1 MAALLGKRLGG
12 AMFRKYFTQPEA
24 AKILT
29 DKLQNTEISEIDLLL
44 AAKDGDL
51 ILSLVFQEPPLCLL
65 TARMESLTEKEIATA
80 RSNICLDYAN
90 GGPYKIEAKRVSVE
104 EYNSIFDIEYM
115 GDARTLF
122 SAELNNR
129 GFPSGTLS
137 FLEHLGS
144 IEYGGIYFKRKDCDG
159 YFKPARFTALFP
171 PPEEPQ
177 KDAEEAVWDD
187 YLTAQINYTIK
198 FYSAGF
204 WLHEYPKTL
213 DDLDK
218 DTLVVRKE
226 HLDSLIKNN
235 TPKRPESSK
244 TTNKQN
250 EIIAVMAQMILGNK
264 NRQWSKK
271 QTAESLVGDIQA
283 HAETLGWKMQTLSA
297 KTLQKYIEEGE
308 ERLKQ

>member
-1 MAALLGKRLGG
+1 M
-12 AMFRKYFTQPEA
+12 
-24 AKILT
+24 
-29 DKLQNTEISEIDLLL
+29 
-44 AAKDGDL
+44 
-51 ILSLVFQEPPLCLL
+51 LS
-65 TARMESLTEKEIATA
+65 
-80 RSNICLDYAN
+80 
-90 GGPYKIEAKRVSVE
+90 G
-104 EYNSIFDIEYM
+104 
-115 GDARTLF
+115 
-122 SAELNNR
+122 
-129 GFPSGTLS
+129 
-137 FLEHLGS
+137 
-144 IEYGGIYFKRKDCDG
+144 
-159 YFKPARFTALFP
+159 
-171 PPEEPQ
+171 
-177 KDAEEAVWDD
+177 
-187 YLTAQINYTIK
+187 NYVCQQ
-198 FYSAGF
+198 A
-204 WLHEYPKTL
+204 L

>member
-1 MAALLGKRLGG
+1 MAV
-12 AMFRKYFTQPEA
+12 
-24 AKILT
+24 
-29 DKLQNTEISEIDLLL
+29 N
-44 AAKDGDL
+44 
-51 ILSLVFQEPPLCLL
+51 
-65 TARMESLTEKEIATA
+65 
-80 RSNICLDYAN
+80 LD
-90 GGPYKIEAKRVSVE
+90 
-104 EYNSIFDIEYM
+104 D
-115 GDARTLF
+115 
-122 SAELNNR
+122 
-129 GFPSGTLS
+129 
-137 FLEHLGS
+137 
-144 IEYGGIYFKRKDCDG
+144 GGIYHGVFAVGIGIEGLKDLGENPAFNPTAVTLEYAVPVAKFGRQIAPWAAGTDNPQDG
-159 YFKPARFTALFP
+159 FDKETVIGCFAGVACLAAAQRLYFGPLGICQDISASHGTMLSG
-171 PPEEPQ
+171 
-177 KDAEEAVWDD
+177 
-187 YLTAQINYTIK
+187 NYVCQQ
-198 FYSAGF
+198 A
-204 WLHEYPKTL
+204 L

-271 QTAESLVGDIQA
+271 QTAENLVGDIQA